1 MLDSPFEYCRIC
13 RDYVLLDQTHAE
25 CVREH
30 GCVEPLPCPLR
41 AFFTG
46 IEFGGPTRKARADTG
61 RHRD

>member
-1 MLDSPFEYCRIC
+1 MLDSTFEYRRIC

-30 GCVEPLPCPLR
+30 GCAETSPCPLR

-46 IEFGGPTRKARADTG
+46 IEFGAPTGKAWAETG
-61 RHRD
+61 RHR